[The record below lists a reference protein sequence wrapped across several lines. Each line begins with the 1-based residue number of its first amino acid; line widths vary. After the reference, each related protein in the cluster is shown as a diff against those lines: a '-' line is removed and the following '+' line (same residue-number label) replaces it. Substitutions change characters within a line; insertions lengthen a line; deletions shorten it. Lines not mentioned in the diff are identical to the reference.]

1 MRFPV
6 IAIDGPAGAGKSTV
20 SRALARRLGFFL
32 LDTGAI
38 YRSLALHAQAH
49 EIAWSDGPGL
59 AELAM
64 RLPLRFGRGPG
75 PEEGRVFLAEQDVSD
90 AIRSPEIS
98 QAASQVSVHP
108 EVRAALLELQRHLA
122 TTGPCVA
129 EGRDI
134 GTVVLPTA
142 PIKLFMTASAEV
154 RARRR
159 FDELRLRAGNGAAE
173 GADYANYEET
183 LAAIV
188 ERDRR
193 DETRLIAPTRQ
204 AEDAIRFD
212 TSDLPLD
219 EVIDQVETFCRTRLG
234 LGAGPLA
241 EAAPGPG

>member
-1 MRFPV
+1 MNGPDTNATAQKLFHV

-38 YRSLALHAQAH
+38 YRSLALHAQSNQV
-49 EIAWSDGPGL
+49 AWGDGPAL
-59 AELAM
+59 ARLAVK
-64 RLPLRFGRGPG
+64 LPLRFGRGPG
-75 PEEGRVFLAEQDVSD
+75 PEEGRVFLAGQDVSD

-108 EVRAALLELQRHLA
+108 EVRAALLEVQRHLA

-134 GTVVLPTA
+134 GTVVLPDA
-142 PIKLFMTASAEV
+142 PIKLFMTASPEV

-159 FDELRLRAGNGAAE
+159 HDELLGRDSAKAG
-173 GADYANYEET
+173 NYEET
-183 LAAIV
+183 LAAII

-204 AEDAIRFD
+204 ADDAIRFD

-219 EVIDQVETFCRTRLG
+219 EVIDQVEALCRDRLG
-234 LGAGPLA
+234 LGPR
-241 EAAPGPG
+241 PS

>member
-49 EIAWSDGPGL
+49 RVTLSDGPGL
-59 AELAM
+59 AELAAK
-64 RLPLRFGRGPG
+64 LPLRFGRGPG
-75 PEEGRVFLAEQDVSD
+75 PEEGRVFLGEQDVSD
-90 AIRSPEIS
+90 SIRSPEIS

-142 PIKLFMTASAEV
+142 PIKLFMTASPEV

-159 FDELRLRAGNGAAE
+159 FDELRARAGAGSGAE
-173 GADYANYEET
+173 VANYEET

-193 DETRLIAPTRQ
+193 DETRAIAPTRQ

-219 EVIDQVETFCRTRLG
+219 EVIDQVEAFCRTRLG
-234 LGAGPLA
+234 LGPAQAG
-241 EAAPGPG
+241 AAPG